1 MNFKAFIG
9 IDVSKSHLDVFIR
22 RPGLHAKFNNNEAGF
37 KKMLVWIEQ
46 HIDCALEEV
55 LFAFEH
61 TGLYSL
67 PLSLFLHERGY
78 RFTLLPGLELKKS
91 MGISR
96 GKNDKGDA
104 KRIAEYAY
112 EKREKIKLY
121 QMPSDTLLKLKRLL
135 SYRERLVKER
145 AAFKGRRFGDPIK
158 RI

>member
-1 MNFKAFIG
+1 
-9 IDVSKSHLDVFIR
+9 
-22 RPGLHAKFNNNEAGF
+22 
-37 KKMLVWIEQ
+37 
-46 HIDCALEEV
+46 
-55 LFAFEH
+55 
-61 TGLYSL
+61 
-67 PLSLFLHERGY
+67 
-78 RFTLLPGLELKKS
+78 
-91 MGISR
+91 MGIAR
-96 GKNDKGDA
+96 GKNDKQDA